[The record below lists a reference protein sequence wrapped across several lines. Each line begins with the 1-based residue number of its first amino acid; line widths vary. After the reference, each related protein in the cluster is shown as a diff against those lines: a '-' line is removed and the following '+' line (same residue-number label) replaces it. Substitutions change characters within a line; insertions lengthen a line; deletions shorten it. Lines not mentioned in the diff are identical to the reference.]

1 MVIIMLGAPATG
13 KGTVSSILK
22 EKLGISHVS
31 SGDIFRK
38 YSAEDTELG
47 REINSYLKNGNLV
60 PDELTIKMI
69 KERLNEKDVE
79 KGVILDGFP
88 RTESQAVALDE
99 ILKES
104 GKQVDLVVDLNSPK
118 QELIDRIITRRICSK
133 CKAIFN
139 TRLNKPKVD
148 GICDNCGGE
157 LYQRD
162 DDTLEKA
169 EKRISIYQKETKPLE
184 DFYEKQNKLYRIEL
198 SETTGIMAKEAADMV
213 IEKFTNN

>member
-31 SGDIFRK
+31 SGDIFRR